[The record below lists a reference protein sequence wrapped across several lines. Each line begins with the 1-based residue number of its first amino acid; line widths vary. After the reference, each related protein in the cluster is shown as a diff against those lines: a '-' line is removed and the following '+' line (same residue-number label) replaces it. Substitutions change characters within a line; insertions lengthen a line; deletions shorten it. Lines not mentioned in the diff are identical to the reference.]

1 MYLAHRLQLEHMWI
15 FLLFFLIYDLDLPV
29 GITLFEI
36 VVLKDKMEYNA
47 KSAAASTVAVHPDYK
62 ATDIEHCILGYASL
76 FARFKGLLLIQ

>member
-1 MYLAHRLQLEHMWI
+1 MWI

-29 GITLFEI
+29 GITLFEV

-62 ATDIEHCILGYASL
+62 ATDIERCILGYASL

>member
-1 MYLAHRLQLEHMWI
+1 MD
-15 FLLFFLIYDLDLPV
+15 FFVVFFFLIYDLDLPV

-36 VVLKDKMEYNA
+36 VDKMEYNA
-47 KSAAASTVAVHPDYK
+47 KSAAASAVAVHPDYK

>member
-29 GITLFEI
+29 GITLFEV

-62 ATDIEHCILGYASL
+62 ATDIERCILGYASL

>member
-1 MYLAHRLQLEHMWI
+1 MWN
-15 FLLFFLIYDLDLPV
+15 FLVFLIYDLDLPV

-36 VVLKDKMEYNA
+36 VVLKDKMEYSA

-62 ATDIEHCILGYASL
+62 AADIEHCILGYVQLLRVHASS

>member
-1 MYLAHRLQLEHMWI
+1 MWI
-15 FLLFFLIYDLDLPV
+15 FLLFFFLIYDLDLPV

-36 VVLKDKMEYNA
+36 VDKMEYNA
-47 KSAAASTVAVHPDYK
+47 KSAAASAVAVHPDYK

>member
-1 MYLAHRLQLEHMWI
+1 M
-15 FLLFFLIYDLDLPV
+15 

-62 ATDIEHCILGYASL
+62 ATDIERCILGYASL

>member
-1 MYLAHRLQLEHMWI
+1 MWI
-15 FLLFFLIYDLDLPV
+15 FFCCFFLIYDLDLPV

-62 ATDIEHCILGYASL
+62 ATDIERCILGYASL

>member
-1 MYLAHRLQLEHMWI
+1 MWI

-62 ATDIEHCILGYASL
+62 ATDIEHCLLGCASL
-76 FARFKGLLLIQ
+76 FAPFKGLLLIQ